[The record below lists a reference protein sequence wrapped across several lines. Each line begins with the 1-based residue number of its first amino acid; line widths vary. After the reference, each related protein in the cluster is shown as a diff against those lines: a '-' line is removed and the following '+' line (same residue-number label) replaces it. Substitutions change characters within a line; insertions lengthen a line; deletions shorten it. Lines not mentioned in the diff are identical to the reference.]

1 MGDKSPKNATKVK
14 KQKAE
19 GKSAKSASGQ
29 QVVPGE
35 PKRT

>member
-14 KQKAE
+14 KQKTDRKS
-19 GKSAKSASGQ
+19 GKSGSVQ
-29 QVVPGE
+29 QVAPGE